1 MMVLKRLPSQTHW
14 RIKMSFGDVL
24 YVIAIVLFAYLT
36 FGIVRG
42 YFKNKFDDE
51 GRRIDM
57 IEDEEEKEDKEE
69 KKD

>member
-1 MMVLKRLPSQTHW
+1 
-14 RIKMSFGDVL
+14 MSFGDIL

-42 YFKNKFDDE
+42 YFKAKFNDD

-57 IEDEEEKEDKEE
+57 IEDEDKEE
-69 KKD
+69 KND